1 MNQLT
6 TNSDNTTNENLIT
19 ERDRPMTSNNAKS
32 FDFKE
37 NMLRK
42 KLNGTG
48 ICGVTLSV
56 AFNGLVG
63 Y

>member
-37 NMLRK
+37 NIENAK
-42 KLNGTG
+42 KKVKWHGNMWLCN
-48 ICGVTLSV
+48 VT
-56 AFNGLVG
+56 FTCFF
-63 Y
+63 